1 MKSLNL
7 KCKYRMQVRFV
18 NTECKSTLQLKSQ
31 YFLNSNGYANNKLEL
46 GCSKD
51 EEQYAMD

>member
-18 NTECKSTLQLKSQ
+18 NIECKSILQLKSQ

-51 EEQYAMD
+51 EKQYSTD